1 MKQEAIPLDV
11 AVIGGGPAGIST
23 CIELSKKTPGLKM
36 ALFESEKELG
46 GIPRT
51 GHIFF
56 GMRDLGRLY
65 TGVSY
70 ARRLDSLVRKTP
82 VEIRTETTVF
92 EIVPGEGKG
101 GHSFHVV
108 SPDGVR
114 MYTSQFLV
122 LATGCCEAPLAARL
136 IPSARPAGIFT
147 GWQLQQMVRLF
158 HLTPGKR
165 AVVIGSEDAAFSAL
179 MSLRNAG
186 VSVAGIVEEDA
197 EYQTYPFL
205 ARAMSRYYGVPIYLG
220 TSVKSI
226 LGIDRVEG
234 IELAGRSDEK
244 TTHVECDTVIVT
256 GKFRPISNLL
266 DNTLIARDP
275 ATSGPVVDTDLM
287 TSVSNVFC
295 AGNLLR
301 GGDMHDLC
309 ALEGRLVAH
318 SILKR
323 IAGRIEGDRW
333 VSLRPTLPI
342 RFVVP
347 QKIASFR
354 IESRIFPFLS
364 PGVAIQLDATI
375 REASLEAWSGN
386 RKIWEKLYPRLIAN
400 HRIVI
405 PVKQFHWE
413 GVNIE
418 EGIDLRLKP
427 PKSMP

>member
-1 MKQEAIPLDV
+1 M
-11 AVIGGGPAGIST
+11 
-23 CIELSKKTPGLKM
+23 
-36 ALFESEKELG
+36 
-46 GIPRT
+46 T
-51 GHIFF
+51 GS
-56 GMRDLGRLY
+56 R
-65 TGVSY
+65 
-70 ARRLDSLVRKTP
+70 SL
-82 VEIRTETTVF
+82 
-92 EIVPGEGKG
+92 
-101 GHSFHVV
+101 
-108 SPDGVR
+108 
-114 MYTSQFLV
+114 
-122 LATGCCEAPLAARL
+122 A
-136 IPSARPAGIFT
+136 

-158 HLTPGKR
+158 HLKPGKR

-179 MSLRNAG
+179 MFLRNAG

-205 ARAMSRYYGVPIYLG
+205 ARAMSRHYGVPVYLG

-234 IELAGRSDEK
+234 VELAGRSDEK

-266 DNTLIARDP
+266 NNTLIARDP

-287 TSVSNVFC
+287 TSVSNVFS

-301 GGDMHDLC
+301 GGEMHDLC

-323 IAGRIEGDRW
+323 IAGRIEGDPW
-333 VSLRPTLPI
+333 VSLRGTPPI

-354 IESRIFPFLS
+354 IESRLFPFLS

-375 REASLEAWSGN
+375 RAANLEAG
-386 RKIWEKLYPRLIAN
+386 WEQKNMGEALP
-400 HRIVI
+400 
-405 PVKQFHWE
+405 E
-413 GVNIE
+413 
-418 EGIDLRLKP
+418 IDREP
-427 PKSMP
+427 PDRDSRQAILLGGGQH